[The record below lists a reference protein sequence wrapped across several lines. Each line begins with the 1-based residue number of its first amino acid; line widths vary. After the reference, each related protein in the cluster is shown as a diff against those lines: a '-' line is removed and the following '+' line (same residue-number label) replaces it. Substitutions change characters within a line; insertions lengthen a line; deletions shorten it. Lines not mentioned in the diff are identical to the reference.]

1 MTITKEHKNILIKAV
16 SIAKT
21 NGYEIDNS
29 FFTEVDVEDQL
40 FDGMKRYYNV
50 IFDHGFARCLW
61 TTDTFIDIGEE
72 REESDRDL
80 PHEVDLVATLKS
92 GDHPLVAAALIMS
105 VACIRIPLWQ
115 YNLSQMVLSED
126 PLMYIKSTFPEVI

>member
-1 MTITKEHKNILIKAV
+1 MITKEHKNILVKAV

-21 NGYEIDNS
+21 NGYEIDDS
-29 FFTEVDVEDQL
+29 FFTEVEVEDQL

-61 TTDTFIDIGEE
+61 TSDMCMDIGIE
-72 REESDRDL
+72 REELDHDL
-80 PHEVDLVATLKS
+80 PREVDLVETLKA
-92 GDHPLVAAALIMS
+92 GNHPLAALIMS
-105 VACIRIPLWQ
+105 ITCLRIPIWQ
-115 YNLSQMVLSED
+115 YNLAQMVLSED